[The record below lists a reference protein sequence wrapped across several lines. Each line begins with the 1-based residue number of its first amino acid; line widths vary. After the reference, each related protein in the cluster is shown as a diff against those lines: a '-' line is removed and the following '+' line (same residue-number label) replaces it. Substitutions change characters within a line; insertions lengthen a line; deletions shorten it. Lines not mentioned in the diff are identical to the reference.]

1 VGEKEALTFVALKG
15 YRLVHKFDEI
25 TAIQVCEEVNRQLIK
40 GFEWLEKL
48 KKKRIEGESS

>member
-1 VGEKEALTFVALKG
+1 MGEKEALTFVALKG